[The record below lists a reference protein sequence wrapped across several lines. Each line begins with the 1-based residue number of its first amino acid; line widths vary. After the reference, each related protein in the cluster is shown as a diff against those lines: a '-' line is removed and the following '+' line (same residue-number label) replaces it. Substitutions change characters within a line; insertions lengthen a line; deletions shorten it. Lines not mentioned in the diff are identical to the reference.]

1 MGRALECFQN
11 LSKLQSESYTFF
23 SDARYETV
31 SADFKINTATLAE
44 VVSILFTYL
53 KPEIESK
60 IKQLE
65 AEISGHPTTTPGEM
79 ATATSKASVSTLMG
93 VPETSGSQ
101 VTTSNLFEC
110 PGIPGPGGEEASGV
124 SATPQD
130 VSISAQ
136 PGRDSPIAV
145 PMTAATS
152 SAVQD
157 DILHITIIRD
167 EETELTWENAPE
179 QIQLQGT
186 DGESKGSTS

>member
-1 MGRALECFQN
+1 MGRALECFQY

-65 AEISGHPTTTPGEM
+65 GEISGHPTTTPAEM

-101 VTTSNLFEC
+101 VTTSNLF
-110 PGIPGPGGEEASGV
+110 
-124 SATPQD
+124 
-130 VSISAQ
+130 
-136 PGRDSPIAV
+136 
-145 PMTAATS
+145 
-152 SAVQD
+152 
-157 DILHITIIRD
+157 
-167 EETELTWENAPE
+167 
-179 QIQLQGT
+179 
-186 DGESKGSTS
+186 